1 MKTELIIFEGGDCC
15 GKTTMLDKVFEE
27 LTSKKY
33 KCGKF
38 KFPVYDGMYGKEI
51 LDHLKNYDFDNYSK
65 EENFKELMHF
75 SEISY
80 MNKLSAFND
89 FMAMVN
95 DNDYDF
101 ILLDRFALSQ
111 YIYDI
116 AWVEIY
122 DGQYIKNNFNR
133 MKFDPDKDLYENCM
147 YTPKILN
154 AIRRRASVI
163 METYKLIFPKITTFV
178 FATNPYVKAIVSY
191 NRDHDKGD
199 RRVDVYDSLTRYQQE
214 VSSLMVKSP
223 SCALDDLLGT
233 KAHLIYP
240 TDMIDI
246 PGVKPVNGYLP
257 ASEYEKNKDAF
268 DAALKKYTENVV
280 EFIVSEVTNDK

>member
-1 MKTELIIFEGGDCC
+1 MKTNLIIFEGGDCC
-15 GKTTMLDKVFEE
+15 GKTTMLDKVFDT
-27 LTSKKY
+27 LNTLGY

-51 LDHLKNYDFDNYSK
+51 LDHLKYYNFDNHSK
-65 EENFKELMHF
+65 EENFKELMRF
-75 SEISY
+75 SEILY

-95 DNDYDF
+95 DNYDF
-101 ILLDRFALSQ
+101 ILIDRFALSQ
-111 YIYDI
+111 YIYDV

-122 DGQYIKNNFNR
+122 DGKRVKSTNSYNQN
-133 MKFDPDKDLYENCM
+133 PDKDIYENCM

-163 METYKLIFPKITTFV
+163 METYKLVFPKITTFV

-191 NRDHDKGD
+191 NQNHDKGD
-199 RRVDVYDSLTRYQQE
+199 RRVDIYDSLTQYQQE
-214 VSSLMVKSP
+214 VSSLMVKST
-223 SCALDDLLGT
+223 SYALDDLLGT
-233 KAHLIYP
+233 KAHMIYP
-240 TDMIDI
+240 SDMIDI